1 MTKEMKKDVIKQG
14 DMINKIDENILNV
27 VENVE
32 KADDEIVLADK
43 DEKKTSCGR
52 IFIILIILII
62 VIGIV
67 LLIIFLTK

>member
-43 DEKKTSCGR
+43 DEKKLHVAE
-52 IFIILIILII
+52 F
-62 VIGIV
+62 
-67 LLIIFLTK
+67 LLFS